1 MLWFERMSHDY
12 IKEFDNQEA
21 VINNFNLLQEL
32 GVWDQL
38 DKLNAKITDLEELI
52 EEAGEIFNQQSINE
66 LVNNVTSKLQNKFIP
81 SYLAIVIQEQIA
93 SDKASIICF
102 QNMKRVDNMIDIE
115 SIEPYKHFFSLS
127 PQSLKFPVFE
137 YMVGN
142 PKLTDVFK
150 PLNPEIIMPIMGLD
164 GVYGFFVVGKK
175 LLGEEYTDQE
185 ISYIN
190 VLIKFVSIALQ
201 NNIHYKRAITDF
213 KTHLYN
219 HSFFMI
225 RIEEELARVRRY
237 NTEVSLIITDVDK
250 FKNFNDTYGHL
261 AGDEVLIHL
270 SKVLRESIREEDVAA
285 RFGGEEF
292 VVMLVQCDE
301 DSAWRVAERIRKRIQ
316 DLTVSYEEHKL
327 HVTISLGIAHLTG
340 REAKV
345 VTPESLIEQ
354 ADTALYN
361 SKENGRNRT
370 TIYMPGMQG
379 ES

>member
-1 MLWFERMSHDY
+1 MAKDY
-12 IKEFDNQEA
+12 LKELNNQAA
-21 VINNFNLLQEL
+21 VINNFDLLQKI
-32 GVWDQL
+32 GVWDHL
-38 DKLNAKITDLEELI
+38 DSLNTKINDLEELI
-52 EEAGEIFNQQSINE
+52 EEAGEIFNKQSINE
-66 LVNNVTSKLQNKFIP
+66 LVDYVTVKLQNKFIP

-102 QNMKRVDNMIDIE
+102 KNMKRIDPAIDIP
-115 SIEPYKHFFSLS
+115 SLEPYKHFFSLS

-142 PKLTDVFK
+142 PTLTDVFH
-150 PLNPEIIMPIMGLD
+150 PINPEIIMPIMGLD

-175 LLGEEYTDQE
+175 ILEDDYTDQE
-185 ISYIN
+185 INYIN

-237 NTEVSLIITDVDK
+237 NTEMALLITDVDK

-261 AGDEVLIHL
+261 AGDEVLIYI
-270 SKVLRESIREEDVAA
+270 SQVLRESIREEDVAA

-292 VVMLVQCDE
+292 VLMLVQCDE
-301 DSAWRVAERIRKRIQ
+301 DSAWRVAERIRKKIE
-316 DLTVSYEEHKL
+316 DLTVTYEEHKL
-327 HVTISLGIAHLTG
+327 HVTISIGLSHVTGQMADEIAPADL
-340 REAKV
+340 
-345 VTPESLIEQ
+345 LEQ
-354 ADTALYN
+354 ADVALYN
-361 SKENGRNRT
+361 SKETGRNRT
-370 TIYMPGMQG
+370 TIYLPGMKG
-379 ES
+379 EGK